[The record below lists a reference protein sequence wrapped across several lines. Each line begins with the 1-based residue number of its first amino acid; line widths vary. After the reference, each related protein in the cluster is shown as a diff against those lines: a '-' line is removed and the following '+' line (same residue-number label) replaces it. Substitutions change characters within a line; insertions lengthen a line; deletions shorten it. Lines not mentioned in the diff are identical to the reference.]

1 MEERFENFTAYI
13 TKIYRSIKKIK
24 ELEIKELDLKAQQVM
39 SIFYLGK
46 YKTLTSTKLSEI
58 CFEDRA
64 QTSRNIAL
72 LKERG
77 LVRVDEISGKKNY
90 LTDISLT
97 DEGIIAFYY
106 VKKKVEEVLDISN
119 KGLSKYELETFY
131 KSLKIISNNLEYY
144 IEGELDE

>member
-1 MEERFENFTAYI
+1 MENRFENFTMHIA
-13 TKIYRSIKKIK
+13 KIYRNIKKIK

-39 SIFYLGK
+39 TIFYLGK
-46 YKTLTSTKLSEI
+46 YKTLTSTKLSEL

-77 LVRVDEISGKKNY
+77 LVLVDEVEGKKNY

-97 DEGIIAFYY
+97 IEGLDAYSY
-106 VKKKVEEVLDISN
+106 VLKRVSNVLNISN
-119 KGLSKYELETFY
+119 KGLSDDELLILY
-131 KSLKIISNNLEYY
+131 KGLTIISNNLDSY
-144 IEGELDE
+144 IDGELDE